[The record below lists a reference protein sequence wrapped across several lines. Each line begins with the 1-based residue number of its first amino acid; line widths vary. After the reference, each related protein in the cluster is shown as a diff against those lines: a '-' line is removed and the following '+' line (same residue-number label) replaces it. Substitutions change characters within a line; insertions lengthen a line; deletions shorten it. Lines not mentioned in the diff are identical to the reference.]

1 MSRRR
6 RDAQHRARYLYPVQQ
21 RKIRKRF
28 RGGEQAREAIT
39 RLKAIT
45 SNTRTVRTAYRGRHG
60 TTITRLKRRRRMAR
74 YRLLCREPEIIANSE
89 FGRLA
94 N

>member
-1 MSRRR
+1 MRT
-6 RDAQHRARYLYPVQQ
+6 ARM
-21 RKIRKRF
+21 
-28 RGGEQAREAIT
+28 
-39 RLKAIT
+39 
-45 SNTRTVRTAYRGRHG
+45 AYRGRDG
-60 TTITRLKRRRRMAR
+60 TTITAFQHRRRMAQ